1 MTPEERDR
9 MEELCRCIQSEEDRQ
24 VFSELVRELNELL
37 SRSDQQPK
45 RIEAQRAR
53 SEDARVRKTNQPRA

>member
-45 RIEAQRAR
+45 RIEAQRGR
-53 SEDARVRKTNQPRA
+53 SDDA